1 MTNVYKKNHICRF
14 NINRIAT
21 FIVAARN
28 PSALLLESKRP
39 PLNLHPF
46 GAKSISFLQEREIK
60 YAVFLVS
67 FRSVLS
73 LCFSVKTF
81 FCNSPFICF
90 FRSNLLRANGG

>member
-28 PSALLLESKRP
+28 PSVLLLECKRP

-46 GAKSISFLQEREIK
+46 EAKSISFLQEREINM
-60 YAVFLVS
+60 L
-67 FRSVLS
+67 
-73 LCFSVKTF
+73 F
-81 FCNSPFICF
+81 F
-90 FRSNLLRANGG
+90 